1 MAGEGIQPL
10 FTSELLLLVILI
22 AENQFWKWKILNDL
36 HKAALDCEGKRAGP
50 VLVLHFMKGGWE
62 A

>member
-36 HKAALDCEGKRAGP
+36 HKAALDCEGK
-50 VLVLHFMKGGWE
+50 
-62 A
+62 